1 MRKDQNSAPA
11 NETGNQAMVQ
21 TIQAAEVTLATL
33 KEKFGLSLVRDAQF
47 FPEWR
52 SGTELIT
59 DIEQATLDRVQANL
73 LALLERPP
81 VLENS
86 VKMVVLSPLLDL
98 AGFYRPPYRIETETS
113 VDIQMEDGAEVIRG
127 RIDVLVLNVRL
138 WILVI
143 EAKRA
148 NFDVQVAVPQAL
160 IYMLGKP
167 EVQLPSYGLVTNGH
181 TFIFLK
187 LTHQPSPQYANSRLF
202 SLMNPGNE
210 LYDVLGILKQIGLK
224 ISKLRTD
231 L

>member
-1 MRKDQNSAPA
+1 
-11 NETGNQAMVQ
+11 MVQ
-21 TIQAAEVTLATL
+21 TIQASEVTLATL
-33 KEKFGLSLVRDAQF
+33 KEKFGLSLVRDARF

-52 SGTELIT
+52 SSTEQLT
-59 DIEQATLDRVQANL
+59 DTEQATLDRVQANF
-73 LALLERPP
+73 LALLEQPP

-113 VDIQMEDGAEVIRG
+113 VNLQMEDGAEVIRG

-143 EAKRA
+143 EAKQA
-148 NFDVQVAVPQAL
+148 NFDVQVAVPQSL

-167 EVQLPSYGLVTNGH
+167 EIQLPSYGLITNGH

-187 LTHQPSPQYANSRLF
+187 LIYQPSPQYANSRLF

-210 LYDVLGILKQIGLK
+210 LYDVLGVLKQIGLE
-224 ISKLRTD
+224 LAR
-231 L
+231 